1 MFCTNCGYKVVDTS
15 SFCTECGNVLSPTVT
30 TTDNGTVDSNDESNN
45 VVSSPVTGG
54 NVSYQSNPQN
64 NKTGFQTVP
73 LPVEI
78 NIYEYGICSAC
89 DNVNFVSN
97 THCWY
102 CHRPAPFAYIG
113 TVIELLNRE
122 LKRLY
127 KWEIFYRIC
136 MFIICL
142 LVIVTFSA
150 LLLLIPGIISLWR
163 LKVQRD
169 NIKQKIERYQQ
180 QVLSLSVSKQ
190 QK

>member
-1 MFCTNCGYKVVDTS
+1 MFCTNCGYKVADTS
-15 SFCTECGNVLSPTVT
+15 SFCTECGHDLSPIVT
-30 TTDNGTVDSNDESNN
+30 ITDNGTSVDNTKNDNN
-45 VVSSPVTGG
+45 SSKSTTGY
-54 NVSYQSNPQN
+54 NVFYQSKPQD
-64 NKTGFQTVP
+64 NKAEVNTVP

-78 NIYEYGICSAC
+78 NIYEYGVCSAC
-89 DNVNFVSN
+89 DNVNFINN